1 MAEDIAQWLEGLGLV
16 QYAQAFAE
24 NKIGLDVLQHL
35 NNGDLKELGYP
46 RPSCFD
52 MISTSK

>member
-1 MAEDIAQWLEGLGLV
+1 MAEGIAQWLQGLGLV

-35 NNGDLKELGYP
+35 DNGDLKELGYP
-46 RPSCFD
+46 WPS
-52 MISTSK
+52 

>member
-1 MAEDIAQWLEGLGLV
+1 MAEYIARWLEGLGLV

-24 NKIGLDVLQHL
+24 NKIGLNVFQHL
-35 NNGDLKELGYP
+35 DNVDLKELGYP
-46 RPSCFD
+46 RPSCFE